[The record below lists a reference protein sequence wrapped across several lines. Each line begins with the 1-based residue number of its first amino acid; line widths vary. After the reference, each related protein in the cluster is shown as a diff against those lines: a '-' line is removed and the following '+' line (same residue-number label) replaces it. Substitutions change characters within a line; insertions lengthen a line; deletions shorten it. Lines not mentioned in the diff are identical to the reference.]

1 MLVEE
6 SEINLSKNFRVP
18 SRKSKQ
24 DVSVID
30 FEKLRTSL
38 PDEWESAESFL
49 SCFAMFLKNWLKYIP
64 AKLFFLVLAFF
75 VNNKMKWIADE
86 KSFMSAVGHL
96 YKSVA
101 SDMVVFFLPWFTVDK
116 FQFSFFN
123 CGSNEVIA
131 IHLTYL
137 PCTGIAFCI
146 ADFEFFA

>member
-6 SEINLSKNFRVP
+6 SEINLNKNFRVP

-64 AKLFFLVLAFF
+64 AKLFSRFSLFA
-75 VNNKMKWIADE
+75 NNKMKWIADG

-101 SDMVVFFLPWFTVDK
+101 SDMVV
-116 FQFSFFN
+116 
-123 CGSNEVIA
+123 C
-131 IHLTYL
+131 
-137 PCTGIAFCI
+137 
-146 ADFEFFA
+146 FFAVIHSWQISVQLF